1 MIPTFAISEFV
12 EDCSILLERALLG
25 KTVVGFGSD
34 GNGLFGYSLLAKSFT
49 VSEINVTM
57 SYNADNDDI
66 TGIARIFITPY
77 SSADCGHIATDGN
90 LKFSV
95 NKLLEAEYINTE
107 CWCWAPI
114 SEQGEN
120 YFTISFDVHKLLNG

>member
-25 KTVVGFGSD
+25 KTVVGFGTD
-34 GNGLFGYSLLAKSFT
+34 GNGLFGYSSLAKSFT
-49 VSEINVTM
+49 VSEINVIM
-57 SYNADNDDI
+57 SYDADDVI

-77 SSADCGHIATDGN
+77 SSADCGHIATDVN

-95 NKLLEAEYINTE
+95 NDLLKQEYINTQ
-107 CWCWAPI
+107 CWQWAPI
-114 SEQGEN
+114 HEQGEN
-120 YFTISFDVHKLLNG
+120 YFTISFDVDKLLNG